1 MDRVTLPVHQEGLP
15 GSPVR
20 LVDRTAP
27 RLGPGCDP
35 TVPYKVG
42 KGAYLSLLPH
52 SNDEFDPGFET
63 LTNRGRKR
71 NSNPFGSVI
80 SDRVVRLDE
89 IKELYSFR

>member
-1 MDRVTLPVHQEGLP
+1 MDRVNLPVHQEGLP

-27 RLGPGCDP
+27 RLGPACDP

-42 KGAYLSLLPH
+42 KGAYLSRLPH
-52 SNDEFDPGFET
+52 SNDKFDRGFET

-89 IKELYSFR
+89 VSPPRFFS